1 MTNTRRPFV
10 DSTINEFLGIV
21 GKDGKRVENSIQ
33 LSSVSS
39 MYARLIDYVPTP
51 CYTHDVSRLYT
62 YLNAVAYPWDVTRS
76 HDCRDRR
83 RKLVSLETRNPNAF
97 PKSSD
102 MVIGRTVH
110 SSFHSFLSFS
120 PSLAVPC
127 GWIPEMRANERIMD
141 SARGA
146 CDRR

>member
-1 MTNTRRPFV
+1 M
-10 DSTINEFLGIV
+10 V
-21 GKDGKRVENSIQ
+21 GNDGKRVENSIQ
-33 LSSVSS
+33 LSSISS

-141 SARGA
+141 SACGA

>member
-10 DSTINEFLGIV
+10 DSTINEFLGMV
-21 GKDGKRVENSIQ
+21 GNDWKRVENSLQ

-110 SSFHSFLSFS
+110 SLSILSFRS
-120 PSLAVPC
+120 PLLSLSPVVGFP
-127 GWIPEMRANERIMD
+127 R
-141 SARGA
+141 
-146 CDRR
+146 

>member
-1 MTNTRRPFV
+1 MTNTRHPFV

-21 GKDGKRVENSIQ
+21 GNDGKRVENSIQ

-102 MVIGRTVH
+102 MVIVH